1 MRMLRSLRARLLLGY
16 TALALLSVV
25 LASGAALALFGG
37 RLQRDAQV
45 GMVREAERAAERLED
60 RLALLPVADEIDD
73 RELTFALRRGLG
85 PGATI
90 LVDGEG
96 RPVGT
101 SGRGGSPPTGGASGR
116 QELDIRPRGFGGER
130 WRGSESALGD
140 LESLRLPP
148 PGRIGNR
155 PAVVRFEPPQGP
167 AIYYAAAEAPAAA
180 SRLGIDEAYVIVMR
194 PAREVRGLWRTMLPS
209 VALAGSLAVLVG
221 GLAALALAR
230 AITRPVEAVT
240 HGSARLAA
248 GDHAVRVP
256 VEGADEFQTLAR
268 SFNAMARD
276 VGEAHR
282 RQRELVVNVGHDLRT
297 PLTTI
302 RGFAEA
308 LQDGTARSES
318 QREAALGAITG
329 AASRMDGLVEELLE
343 LARLEG
349 QAGGLE
355 RGIVSVADLLA
366 TVASDARGEAVAR
379 GVELRI
385 DVPDELTAW
394 LDRRWMTRALLN
406 VVING
411 IQHGPRDGTVEI
423 IARPAGGEGL
433 GASPPDSST
442 KAEFRPGPVEILVRD
457 SGPGIPTAQRERVF
471 ERFYR
476 GDPSRRA
483 GGTGLGLAIAREV
496 VVAHGGRITIL
507 DEAEAL
513 STFSV
518 RLPGQDELPPA

>member
-1 MRMLRSLRARLLLGY
+1 MLRSLRARLLLGY

-60 RLALLPVADEIDD
+60 RLALLPVGEAIDD
-73 RELTFALRRGLG
+73 RSLTFALRRGLG

-90 LVDGEG
+90 LVDGQG
-96 RPVGT
+96 RPVGS
-101 SGRGGSPPTGGASGR
+101 SGRGGAPPSGAGAGR
-116 QELDIRPRGFGGER
+116 QESNIRPRGFGGDR

-140 LESLRLPP
+140 LTSLRLPP
-148 PGRIGNR
+148 PGHSGSQSTV
-155 PAVVRFEPPQGP
+155 ARFEPSQGP
-167 AIYYAAAEAPAAA
+167 AIYYAAAPAPAAA
-180 SRLGIDEAYVIVMR
+180 SRLGLDEAYVIVMR

-240 HGSARLAA
+240 HGSARLSA
-248 GDHAVRVP
+248 GDHTVRVP
-256 VEGADEFQTLAR
+256 VEGPDEFQTLAR

-308 LQDGTARSES
+308 LQDGTARSPS

-355 RGIVSVADLLA
+355 RSAVSVADVLV
-366 TVASDARGEAVAR
+366 TVASDASGEAAAR
-379 GVELRI
+379 GVELRV
-385 DVPDELTAW
+385 DAPEDLTAW
-394 LDRRWMTRALLN
+394 LDRNWMSRALLN

-423 IARPAGGEGL
+423 LARPADGQGTR
-433 GASPPDSST
+433 SPRPDTTAKSE
-442 KAEFRPGPVEILVRD
+442 AHPGPVELLVRD
-457 SGPGIPTAQRERVF
+457 SGPGIPPAERERVF

-496 VVAHGGRITIL
+496 VEAHGGRIMIL
-507 DEAEAL
+507 DEAEAP

-518 RLPGQDELPPA
+518 WLPGRDESPLS